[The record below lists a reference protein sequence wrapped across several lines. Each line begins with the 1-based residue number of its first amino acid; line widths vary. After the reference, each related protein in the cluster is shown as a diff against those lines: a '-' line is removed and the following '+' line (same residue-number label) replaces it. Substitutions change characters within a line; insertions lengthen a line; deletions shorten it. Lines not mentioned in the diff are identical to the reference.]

1 MGQLLVS
8 YKPHDSK
15 DSALSLISELEHKFG
30 EKSVIKGIN
39 AALFPGD
46 DLVETVPQIVDKAV
60 LLLVV
65 IGPNWITDDWLTD
78 EHDADTIALRH
89 ALGANKRV
97 IPVLVNGAT
106 LPSKTAL
113 PEPIQPLVRRS
124 PVVLNG
130 DVTATND
137 LIVMLERLMES
148 QPPAPPLPA
157 APPTP
162 TNVAVVAASSVPSAI
177 VPVAQTPVAYTPA
190 SVVPNY
196 QPMMPVYTPN
206 TFKYVD
212 PKARARINSTSK
224 WVSVYDAPNFQAN
237 VICEA
242 KNKKRYPA
250 IGRTEDNQW
259 WQVLVDGIPGWVS
272 GTSITLSKHESVP
285 KTRISEGG
293 ILSAQEVYFRYV
305 LQERRDKVKNRGCL
319 TRMFFWF
326 GAAFVTH
333 TAWSE
338 KTAFPIRP
346 DQKDPE
352 FMRMAEGGVGMLE
365 RKIMRKTRRYKIL
378 KFLFIFLA
386 IATFFGGFY
395 YSVKAS
401 NIDYYD
407 YGCSYRSYYYDCP
420 SYVAAKQ
427 SAQDKSTVLFLA
439 LFGTLAVWNGF
450 WLVQRAG
457 FLHGKYR
464 TRQQLV
470 QANRE
475 LLTGLATAGAAAAA
489 IGGVAYAQKRS
500 KDGKPVDYG
509 RLIEQ
514 VGTGLGVA
522 GLGAAAL
529 GGANK
534 LLNRETEV
542 SPITTAKM
550 SVVDLHTFISYR
562 RADSDPKTDIVGA
575 MYDLLSQQLGAKSIF
590 RDKEEIPYGRDFVAF
605 LEQTLFRCHVV
616 VAYIGPK
623 WLSLLQER
631 LNSAETDFVHVELAK
646 ALEWQI
652 PIIPVLPK
660 GVDMPP
666 VNLLPYDLQPL
677 VRYNAVM
684 LKVNA
689 DNFRN
694 DQTFVNDVLG
704 LSKRIEQIV
713 AGRLGFDA

>member
-15 DSALSLISELEHKFG
+15 ESALILISELEQKFG
-30 EKSVIKGIN
+30 EKSVIKGVN

-65 IGPNWITDDWLTD
+65 IGPNWVTEDWLTD
-78 EHDADTIALRH
+78 EHDADTLALRH

-97 IPVLVNGAT
+97 IPVLVNGA
-106 LPSKTAL
+106 AL
-113 PEPIQPLVRRS
+113 PTKTMLPDTIQPLIRRS

-130 DVTATND
+130 DATATNE
-137 LIVMLERLMES
+137 LIAMLERLMES
-148 QPPAPPLPA
+148 QPPAPPPPA
-157 APPTP
+157 APPLP
-162 TNVAVVAASSVPSAI
+162 TNVAVVTASPVPSAI
-177 VPVAQTPVAYTPA
+177 VPVAPSPVTYTPA
-190 SVVPNY
+190 TVAPSY
-196 QPMMPVYTPN
+196 QPTMPVYTPN

-224 WVSVYDAPNFQAN
+224 WVSLYDAPNFQAN

-250 IGRTEDNQW
+250 IGHTEDNQW

-272 GTSITLSKHESVP
+272 GTSITLSKHEAVP

-326 GAAFVTH
+326 GEAFVTK

-365 RKIMRKTRRYKIL
+365 RKIMWKTRRYKIL
-378 KFLFIFLA
+378 KLLFIFLA
-386 IATFFGGFY
+386 IVTFFGGFY
-395 YSVKAS
+395 YSVKS
-401 NIDYYD
+401 SSIDYYD
-407 YGCSYRSYYYDCP
+407 YGCSYRSYSYDCP
-420 SYVAAKQ
+420 SYVAAKE
-427 SAQDKSTVLFLA
+427 SAQDNSTASFLA

-475 LLTGLATAGAAAAA
+475 LLTGIATLGTAA
-489 IGGVAYAQKRS
+489 IAVSGMAYAQKRS

-514 VGTGLGVA
+514 VGTGLGAA

-542 SPITTAKM
+542 SPMTTAKM

-562 RADSDPKTDIVGA
+562 RADSDARTDIVGA
-575 MYDLLSQQLGAKSIF
+575 MYGLLSEQLGAKSIF

-623 WLSLLQER
+623 WLSLLHER
-631 LNSAETDFVHVELAK
+631 LNSSEIDFVRVELAK
-646 ALEWQI
+646 AIEWQI
-652 PIIPVLPK
+652 PIIPVLPR
-660 GVDMPP
+660 GVDMPSA
-666 VNLLPYDLQPL
+666 NLLPPDLHPL
-677 VRYNAVM
+677 ARQNAIM

-689 DNFRN
+689 DNFKS
-694 DQTFVNDVLG
+694 DQTFMKDVADLG
-704 LSKRIEQIV
+704 NRIEQIV
-713 AGRLGFDA
+713 AYRLGFDA

>member
-15 DSALSLISELEHKFG
+15 DSALTLISELEHKFG
-30 EKSVIKGIN
+30 EKSVIRGVN

-65 IGPNWITDDWLTD
+65 IGPNWVTDDWLTD
-78 EHDADTIALRH
+78 EHDADRLALRH

-97 IPVLVNGAT
+97 IPVLVNGAA
-106 LPSKTAL
+106 LPSKSAL

-130 DVTATND
+130 DVTATKD
-137 LIVMLERLMES
+137 LIAMLERLMES

-157 APPTP
+157 APPIP
-162 TNVAVVAASSVPSAI
+162 TNVAAVTASPVPSAI
-177 VPVAQTPVAYTPA
+177 VPVAPSPVTYTPSPVA
-190 SVVPNY
+190 PNY
-196 QPMMPVYTPN
+196 QPQMPVYTPN

-212 PKARARINSTSK
+212 PKARARIHSTSK

-250 IGRTEDNQW
+250 IGHTEDNQW

-272 GTSITLSKHESVP
+272 GTSITLSKHEAVP

-319 TRMFFWF
+319 ARMFFWF
-326 GAAFVTH
+326 GEEFVTN

-338 KTAFPIRP
+338 KMAFPIRP

-365 RKIMRKTRRYKIL
+365 RKIMRKTRRYKTL
-378 KFLFIFLA
+378 KLLFIFLA

-401 NIDYYD
+401 SIDPYD
-407 YGCSYRSYYYDCP
+407 YNCSYGYSYDCSP
-420 SYVAAKQ
+420 YQAAKQ
-427 SAQDKSTVLFLA
+427 DVRNKSTTLFLA
-439 LFGTLAVWNGF
+439 FFGALAVWNGF
-450 WLVQRAG
+450 WIVQRAG

-464 TRQQLV
+464 TRQQLI

-509 RLIEQ
+509 KLIEH
-514 VGTGLGVA
+514 VGTGLGAA

-562 RADSDPKTDIVGA
+562 RADSGPKTDIVGA
-575 MYDLLSQQLGAKSIF
+575 MYDFLSQQLGAKSIF

-631 LNSAETDFVHVELAK
+631 LNSSEIDFVRVELAK

-666 VNLLPYDLQPL
+666 VHLLPSDLQPL

-689 DNFRN
+689 DNFKN
-694 DQTFVNDVLG
+694 DQTFIKDIEDLG
-704 LSKRIEQIV
+704 NRIEQIV